1 LAAGAALALGAAAV
15 VAVCFAAGCFVAGA
29 VTGAVAVAA
38 GGGAKFGGGLV
49 CTLCA
54 KASATPRPATSAN
67 TLTLSNATRL
77 FGTAFRTVSFLAMIW
92 LRAKEQKHRTPPK
105 ESAGA
110 QSAQLTETKK
120 PAFSRP
126 FCNSLRQPLATT
138 GALPIG
144 ALPAQPAAL
153 NRARMAVVAIRNFFI
168 GRPPNCDGHRRTITR
183 TFIEKLSQ

>member
-1 LAAGAALALGAAAV
+1 
-15 VAVCFAAGCFVAGA
+15 
-29 VTGAVAVAA
+29 
-38 GGGAKFGGGLV
+38 
-49 CTLCA
+49 
-54 KASATPRPATSAN
+54 
-67 TLTLSNATRL
+67 
-77 FGTAFRTVSFLAMIW
+77 MIW

-168 GRPPNCDGHRRTITR
+168 GRPPD
-183 TFIEKLSQ
+183 